1 MVKFFLRATSYSTSY
16 DQAGIMLN
24 RFQFM
29 VKGHVGNLIIKNI
42 FIIKIR
48 SAKSLY
54 IVISADLGSRFCIFR
69 RSPRVLLI
77 FRDAIFRYSSNI
89 NLQSSITI
97 FSILYLEPLIFF
109 WAQPEDCSERFLLV
123 HMQALR
129 KKLKLVGATM
139 NSFLKTLLGN

>member
-1 MVKFFLRATSYSTSY
+1 MVKFFLRGTSYSTSY

-54 IVISADLGSRFCIFR
+54 IVISADLGNRFCIFR
-69 RSPRVLLI
+69 RSPRILPIFKDTI
-77 FRDAIFRYSSNI
+77 FRCSSNI
-89 NLQSSITI
+89 NLQSSITN

-109 WAQPEDCSERFLLV
+109 EHNLKIVLSVFCLYTCKLYAR
-123 HMQALR
+123 
-129 KKLKLVGATM
+129 KLKLVGATM
-139 NSFLKTLLGN
+139 NSSSKTLLGN

>member
-1 MVKFFLRATSYSTSY
+1 
-16 DQAGIMLN
+16 MLN

-77 FRDAIFRYSSNI
+77 FRDTIFRYSSNT

-139 NSFLKTLLGN
+139 NSFLRTLLGN

>member
-1 MVKFFLRATSYSTSY
+1 MVKFFLRGTSYCTSY

-29 VKGHVGNLIIKNI
+29 VKGHIGNLIIKNI
-42 FIIKIR
+42 SIIKIR

-109 WAQPEDCSERFLLV
+109 WAQPEDFSERFLLV

-129 KKLKLVGATM
+129 KKLKLLGATM
-139 NSFLKTLLGN
+139 NSFSKILLGI